1 MEQSVEKQNEVLNQ
15 AKELIKP
22 RKVEDVYANTSQ
34 VEALCGEYGSGT
46 DCRIGNSSIDPNEDS
61 LLF

>member
-1 MEQSVEKQNEVLNQ
+1 MKNNEKQSELVNQ

-22 RKVEDVYANTSQ
+22 RKTEDVFAANAE

-46 DCRIGNSSIDPNEDS
+46 DCRIGNSSINPNEDS

>member
-1 MEQSVEKQNEVLNQ
+1 MKNKENQTELLNQ

-22 RKVEDVYANTSQ
+22 RRAEDVFAANAE
-34 VEALCGEYGSGT
+34 VEALCSEFGSGT
-46 DCRIGNSSIDPNEDS
+46 DCRIGNSSINPNEDS